1 MSEKRKLIVLKI
13 TRIILSA
20 IMTILNALEA
30 DGQKIDKSVL
40 EQEIPEKM

>member
-30 DGQKIDKSVL
+30 DGTKIDKSVL